1 MTDVKKVSFQA
12 QCWTYKRGLLNPY
25 WVRHLS
31 SSLILGKKK
40 PPFGKTSKGRKSA
53 QKEVKI
59 VCTSQLVLLWTPKI
73 GGEPCEAHDG
83 VQNWQAGFWNTFF
96 LFSSILG
103 LFFFLDRDR
112 VITIQELTQK
122 QNRTT
127 TTKGLQ
133 SPSHWYTRVIYSVWL
148 HLAQVGQKSMMFW

>member
-1 MTDVKKVSFQA
+1 MKHMMGYKTDKLDSGIRSSSFQA
-12 QCWTYKRGLLNPY
+12 
-25 WVRHLS
+25 
-31 SSLILGKKK
+31 SL
-40 PPFGKTSKGRKSA
+40 
-53 QKEVKI
+53 
-59 VCTSQLVLLWTPKI
+59 VC
-73 GGEPCEAHDG
+73 
-83 VQNWQAGFWNTFF
+83 
-96 LFSSILG
+96 
-103 LFFFLDRDR
+103 FFFLDRDR